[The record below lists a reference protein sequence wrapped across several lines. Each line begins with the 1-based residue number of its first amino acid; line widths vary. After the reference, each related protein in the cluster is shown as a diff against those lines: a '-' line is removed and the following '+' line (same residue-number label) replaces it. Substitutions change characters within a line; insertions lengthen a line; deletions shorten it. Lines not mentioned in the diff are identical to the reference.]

1 MLKLQA
7 VELSKSYRGRK
18 VVDDVELEIGQGEV
32 VGLLGPNGA
41 GKTTTF
47 YILVGLA
54 RPDSGRVLL
63 NGEEITDLPMYLRAR
78 SGISYLPQEP
88 SVFRQLTS
96 EENLLAVL
104 ETLPL
109 TPEQQRDRLEELL
122 AQMGLETVR
131 TSKAYMLSGGE
142 RRRLEIARSLTLE
155 PSFILLDEPFSGI
168 DPLTVKDLQ
177 ETIRGLAQS
186 GIGVLITDH
195 NVRETLT
202 VTDRA
207 YILKSGKIFRK
218 GRPED
223 LSNDPEV
230 RRVYLGDHFRLNCSR
245 LTAGRKDF
253 LDHGLARTQTQLTG
267 GAEADSDAWSGA
279 DGQRAGAEPPGVA
292 GDDQHRDGGQSGA
305 GRVERRA
312 DHHQQLQRRKL
323 PEERNRESPREKGA
337 ERFRRIR
344 RRQLF
349 QPVPGHRWRRRAV
362 PGTRNF

>member
-7 VELSKSYRGRK
+7 VDLSKSYRGRK

-63 NGEEITDLPMYLRAR
+63 NDDEITDLPMYLRAR

-122 AQMGLETVR
+122 VQLGLETVR
-131 TSKAYMLSGGE
+131 TSKAYTLSGGE
-142 RRRLEIARSLTLE
+142 RRRLEIARSLTLQ

-177 ETIRGLAQS
+177 ETIRELAKS

-195 NVRETLT
+195 NVRETLS

-218 GRPED
+218 GRPDE
-223 LSNDPEV
+223 LSNDAEV
-230 RRVYLGDHFRLNCSR
+230 RRVYLGDHFRLN
-245 LTAGRKDF
+245 
-253 LDHGLARTQTQLTG
+253 
-267 GAEADSDAWSGA
+267 
-279 DGQRAGAEPPGVA
+279 
-292 GDDQHRDGGQSGA
+292 
-305 GRVERRA
+305 
-312 DHHQQLQRRKL
+312 
-323 PEERNRESPREKGA
+323 
-337 ERFRRIR
+337 
-344 RRQLF
+344 
-349 QPVPGHRWRRRAV
+349 
-362 PGTRNF
+362 

>member
-18 VVDDVELEIGQGEV
+18 VVDDVNLEISQGEV

-63 NGEEITDLPMYLRAR
+63 DGEDITDLPMYLRAR

-88 SVFRQLTS
+88 SVFRQLTV

-109 TPEQQRDRLEELL
+109 TPERQRERLEELL

-131 TSKAYMLSGGE
+131 LSRAYTLSGGE
-142 RRRLEIARSLTLE
+142 RRRLEIARSLVLD

-168 DPLTVKDLQ
+168 DPLTVVDIQRIIADLA
-177 ETIRGLAQS
+177 RA

-195 NVRETLT
+195 HVRETL
-202 VTDRA
+202 A
-207 YILKSGKIFRK
+207 
-218 GRPED
+218 
-223 LSNDPEV
+223 
-230 RRVYLGDHFRLNCSR
+230 
-245 LTAGRKDF
+245 
-253 LDHGLARTQTQLTG
+253 
-267 GAEADSDAWSGA
+267 
-279 DGQRAGAEPPGVA
+279 
-292 GDDQHRDGGQSGA
+292 
-305 GRVERRA
+305 
-312 DHHQQLQRRKL
+312 
-323 PEERNRESPREKGA
+323 
-337 ERFRRIR
+337 
-344 RRQLF
+344 
-349 QPVPGHRWRRRAV
+349 
-362 PGTRNF
+362 

>member
-7 VELSKSYRGRK
+7 VELNKSYRGRK

-47 YILVGLA
+47 YILVGLT
-54 RPDSGRVLL
+54 RPDSGQVIL

-88 SVFRQLTS
+88 SVFRQLTC
-96 EENLLAVL
+96 EDNLLAVL

-122 AQMGLETVR
+122 VQMGLETVR

-177 ETIRGLAQS
+177 EIIRNLAHS

-223 LSNDPEV
+223 LSNDPDV
-230 RRVYLGDHFRLNCSR
+230 RRVYLGDHFRLN
-245 LTAGRKDF
+245 
-253 LDHGLARTQTQLTG
+253 
-267 GAEADSDAWSGA
+267 
-279 DGQRAGAEPPGVA
+279 
-292 GDDQHRDGGQSGA
+292 
-305 GRVERRA
+305 
-312 DHHQQLQRRKL
+312 
-323 PEERNRESPREKGA
+323 
-337 ERFRRIR
+337 
-344 RRQLF
+344 
-349 QPVPGHRWRRRAV
+349 
-362 PGTRNF
+362 

>member
-7 VELSKSYRGRK
+7 VDLSKTYRGRK
-18 VVDDVELEIGQGEV
+18 VVDNVELEIGQGEV

-47 YILVGLA
+47 YIIVGLA

-63 NGEEITDLPMYLRAR
+63 NGDEITDLPMYLRAR

-131 TSKAYMLSGGE
+131 TSKAYTLSGGE
-142 RRRLEIARSLTLE
+142 RRRLEIARSLTLQ

-177 ETIRGLAQS
+177 ELIKDLAKS

-195 NVRETLT
+195 NVRETLS

-207 YILKSGKIFRK
+207 YILKNGKIFRK
-218 GRPED
+218 GRPDE
-223 LSNDPEV
+223 LSNDAEV
-230 RRVYLGDHFRLNCSR
+230 RRVYLGDHFRLN
-245 LTAGRKDF
+245 
-253 LDHGLARTQTQLTG
+253 
-267 GAEADSDAWSGA
+267 
-279 DGQRAGAEPPGVA
+279 
-292 GDDQHRDGGQSGA
+292 
-305 GRVERRA
+305 
-312 DHHQQLQRRKL
+312 
-323 PEERNRESPREKGA
+323 
-337 ERFRRIR
+337 
-344 RRQLF
+344 
-349 QPVPGHRWRRRAV
+349 
-362 PGTRNF
+362 

>member
-18 VVDDVELEIGQGEV
+18 VVDDVALEIGQGEV

-63 NGEEITDLPMYLRAR
+63 NGDEITDFPMYLRAR

-122 AQMGLETVR
+122 MQMGLETVR
-131 TSKAYMLSGGE
+131 TSKAYTLSGGE
-142 RRRLEIARSLTLE
+142 RRRLEIARSLTLQ

-177 ETIRGLAQS
+177 EIIRDLAKS

-195 NVRETLT
+195 NVRETLS

-218 GRPED
+218 GRPDE

-230 RRVYLGDHFRLNCSR
+230 RRVYLGDHFRLN
-245 LTAGRKDF
+245 
-253 LDHGLARTQTQLTG
+253 
-267 GAEADSDAWSGA
+267 
-279 DGQRAGAEPPGVA
+279 
-292 GDDQHRDGGQSGA
+292 
-305 GRVERRA
+305 
-312 DHHQQLQRRKL
+312 
-323 PEERNRESPREKGA
+323 
-337 ERFRRIR
+337 
-344 RRQLF
+344 
-349 QPVPGHRWRRRAV
+349 
-362 PGTRNF
+362 

>member
-1 MLKLQA
+1 MLTLQA
-7 VELSKSYRGRK
+7 VDLSKTYRGRK
-18 VVDDVELEIGQGEV
+18 VVDNVELKIGQGEV

-47 YILVGLA
+47 YIIVGLT

-63 NGEEITDLPMYLRAR
+63 NDDEITDLPMYLRAR

-122 AQMGLETVR
+122 VQMGLETVR
-131 TSKAYMLSGGE
+131 TSKAYTLSGGE
-142 RRRLEIARSLTLE
+142 RRRLEIARSLTLQ

-177 ETIRGLAQS
+177 ELIRDLAKS

-195 NVRETLT
+195 NVRETLS

-218 GRPED
+218 GRPDE
-223 LSNDPEV
+223 LSNDAEV
-230 RRVYLGDHFRLNCSR
+230 RRVYLGDHFRLN
-245 LTAGRKDF
+245 
-253 LDHGLARTQTQLTG
+253 
-267 GAEADSDAWSGA
+267 
-279 DGQRAGAEPPGVA
+279 
-292 GDDQHRDGGQSGA
+292 
-305 GRVERRA
+305 
-312 DHHQQLQRRKL
+312 
-323 PEERNRESPREKGA
+323 
-337 ERFRRIR
+337 
-344 RRQLF
+344 
-349 QPVPGHRWRRRAV
+349 
-362 PGTRNF
+362 

>member
-1 MLKLQA
+1 MPTLQC

-18 VVDDVELEIGQGEV
+18 VVDNVQVEIGQGEV

-47 YILVGLA
+47 YMIVGLA
-54 RPDSGRVLL
+54 RPDSGQVLL

-78 SGISYLPQEP
+78 GGISYLPQEP

-131 TSKAYMLSGGE
+131 QSKAYMLSGGE
-142 RRRLEIARSLTLE
+142 RRRLEIARSMTLQ

-168 DPLTVKDLQ
+168 DPLTVRDLQ
-177 ETIRGLAQS
+177 ELIRELSRS

-195 NVRETLT
+195 NVRETLS

-207 YILKSGKIFRK
+207 YIVNRGRIMAK
-218 GRPED
+218 GTPRD
-223 LSNDPEV
+223 LSDNPEV
-230 RRVYLGDHFRLNCSR
+230 RRVYLGDTFRLN
-245 LTAGRKDF
+245 
-253 LDHGLARTQTQLTG
+253 
-267 GAEADSDAWSGA
+267 
-279 DGQRAGAEPPGVA
+279 
-292 GDDQHRDGGQSGA
+292 
-305 GRVERRA
+305 
-312 DHHQQLQRRKL
+312 
-323 PEERNRESPREKGA
+323 
-337 ERFRRIR
+337 
-344 RRQLF
+344 
-349 QPVPGHRWRRRAV
+349 
-362 PGTRNF
+362 

>member
-18 VVDDVELEIGQGEV
+18 VVDNVELEIGQGEV

-63 NGEEITDLPMYLRAR
+63 NGDEITDLPMYLRAR

-122 AQMGLETVR
+122 VQMGLETVR

-142 RRRLEIARSLTLE
+142 RRRLEIARSLTLQ
-155 PSFILLDEPFSGI
+155 PSFVLLDEPFSGI

-177 ETIRGLAQS
+177 EIIRDLAKS

-207 YILKSGKIFRK
+207 YILRGGKIFRK
-218 GRPED
+218 GRPQD
-223 LSNDPEV
+223 LSNDAEV
-230 RRVYLGDHFRLNCSR
+230 RRVYLGDHFRLN
-245 LTAGRKDF
+245 
-253 LDHGLARTQTQLTG
+253 
-267 GAEADSDAWSGA
+267 
-279 DGQRAGAEPPGVA
+279 
-292 GDDQHRDGGQSGA
+292 
-305 GRVERRA
+305 
-312 DHHQQLQRRKL
+312 
-323 PEERNRESPREKGA
+323 
-337 ERFRRIR
+337 
-344 RRQLF
+344 
-349 QPVPGHRWRRRAV
+349 
-362 PGTRNF
+362 

>member
-7 VELSKSYRGRK
+7 VELSKTYRGRK

-63 NGEEITDLPMYLRAR
+63 NDDEITDLPMYLRAR

-96 EENLLAVL
+96 EANLLAVL

-122 AQMGLETVR
+122 VQMGLETVR
-131 TSKAYMLSGGE
+131 TSKAYTLSGGE
-142 RRRLEIARSLTLE
+142 RRRLEIARSLTLQ

-177 ETIRGLAQS
+177 EIIRELAKS

-195 NVRETLT
+195 NVRETLS

-218 GRPED
+218 GRPDE
-223 LSNDPEV
+223 LSNDAEV
-230 RRVYLGDHFRLNCSR
+230 RRVYLGDHFRLN
-245 LTAGRKDF
+245 
-253 LDHGLARTQTQLTG
+253 
-267 GAEADSDAWSGA
+267 
-279 DGQRAGAEPPGVA
+279 
-292 GDDQHRDGGQSGA
+292 
-305 GRVERRA
+305 
-312 DHHQQLQRRKL
+312 
-323 PEERNRESPREKGA
+323 
-337 ERFRRIR
+337 
-344 RRQLF
+344 
-349 QPVPGHRWRRRAV
+349 
-362 PGTRNF
+362 

>member
-63 NGEEITDLPMYLRAR
+63 NDDEITDLPMYLRAR

-122 AQMGLETVR
+122 MQMGLETVR
-131 TSKAYMLSGGE
+131 TSKAYTLSGGE
-142 RRRLEIARSLTLE
+142 RRRLEIARSLTLQ
-155 PSFILLDEPFSGI
+155 PSFVLLDEPFSGI

-177 ETIRGLAQS
+177 ETIRVLAKS

-195 NVRETLT
+195 NVRETLS

-218 GRPED
+218 GRPDE
-223 LSNDPEV
+223 LSNDAEV
-230 RRVYLGDHFRLNCSR
+230 RRVYLGDHFRLN
-245 LTAGRKDF
+245 
-253 LDHGLARTQTQLTG
+253 
-267 GAEADSDAWSGA
+267 
-279 DGQRAGAEPPGVA
+279 
-292 GDDQHRDGGQSGA
+292 
-305 GRVERRA
+305 
-312 DHHQQLQRRKL
+312 
-323 PEERNRESPREKGA
+323 
-337 ERFRRIR
+337 
-344 RRQLF
+344 
-349 QPVPGHRWRRRAV
+349 
-362 PGTRNF
+362 

>member
-1 MLKLQA
+1 MPTLQG
-7 VELSKSYRGRK
+7 VDLSKSYRGRK
-18 VVDDVELEIGQGEV
+18 VVDNIELEIGQGEV

-47 YILVGLA
+47 YMIVGLA

-63 NGEEITDLPMYLRAR
+63 NDAEITDLPMYLRAR

-131 TSKAYMLSGGE
+131 QSKAYMLSGGE
-142 RRRLEIARSLTLE
+142 RRRLEIARSLTLQ

-177 ETIRGLAQS
+177 DLIRELSRS

-195 NVRETLT
+195 SVRETLS

-207 YILKSGKIFRK
+207 YIVNHGKIMAK
-218 GRPED
+218 GTPEE
-223 LSNDPEV
+223 LSNNPEV
-230 RRVYLGDHFRLNCSR
+230 RRVYLGDNFRLN
-245 LTAGRKDF
+245 
-253 LDHGLARTQTQLTG
+253 
-267 GAEADSDAWSGA
+267 
-279 DGQRAGAEPPGVA
+279 
-292 GDDQHRDGGQSGA
+292 
-305 GRVERRA
+305 
-312 DHHQQLQRRKL
+312 
-323 PEERNRESPREKGA
+323 
-337 ERFRRIR
+337 
-344 RRQLF
+344 
-349 QPVPGHRWRRRAV
+349 
-362 PGTRNF
+362 

>member
-7 VELSKSYRGRK
+7 VELNKSYRGRK

-88 SVFRQLTS
+88 SVFRQLTC
-96 EENLLAVL
+96 EQNLLAVL

-109 TPEQQRDRLEELL
+109 SPEQQRDRLEELL
-122 AQMGLETVR
+122 VQMGLETVR

-177 ETIRGLAQS
+177 EIIRGLAQA

-230 RRVYLGDHFRLNCSR
+230 RRVYLGDHFRLN
-245 LTAGRKDF
+245 
-253 LDHGLARTQTQLTG
+253 
-267 GAEADSDAWSGA
+267 
-279 DGQRAGAEPPGVA
+279 
-292 GDDQHRDGGQSGA
+292 
-305 GRVERRA
+305 
-312 DHHQQLQRRKL
+312 
-323 PEERNRESPREKGA
+323 
-337 ERFRRIR
+337 
-344 RRQLF
+344 
-349 QPVPGHRWRRRAV
+349 
-362 PGTRNF
+362 

>member
-7 VELSKSYRGRK
+7 VELNKSYRGRK

-88 SVFRQLTS
+88 SVFRQLTC
-96 EENLLAVL
+96 EQNLLAVL

-109 TPEQQRDRLEELL
+109 SPEQQRDRLEELL
-122 AQMGLETVR
+122 VQMGLETVR

-177 ETIRGLAQS
+177 EIIRGLAKS

-218 GRPED
+218 GQPED

-230 RRVYLGDHFRLNCSR
+230 RRVYLGDHFRLN
-245 LTAGRKDF
+245 
-253 LDHGLARTQTQLTG
+253 
-267 GAEADSDAWSGA
+267 
-279 DGQRAGAEPPGVA
+279 
-292 GDDQHRDGGQSGA
+292 
-305 GRVERRA
+305 
-312 DHHQQLQRRKL
+312 
-323 PEERNRESPREKGA
+323 
-337 ERFRRIR
+337 
-344 RRQLF
+344 
-349 QPVPGHRWRRRAV
+349 
-362 PGTRNF
+362 

>member
-7 VELSKSYRGRK
+7 VELNKSYRGRK

-88 SVFRQLTS
+88 SVFRQLTC

-109 TPEQQRDRLEELL
+109 SPEQQRDRLEELL
-122 AQMGLETVR
+122 VQMGLETVR

-177 ETIRGLAQS
+177 EIIRGLADS

-230 RRVYLGDHFRLNCSR
+230 RRVYLGDHFRLN
-245 LTAGRKDF
+245 
-253 LDHGLARTQTQLTG
+253 
-267 GAEADSDAWSGA
+267 
-279 DGQRAGAEPPGVA
+279 
-292 GDDQHRDGGQSGA
+292 
-305 GRVERRA
+305 
-312 DHHQQLQRRKL
+312 
-323 PEERNRESPREKGA
+323 
-337 ERFRRIR
+337 
-344 RRQLF
+344 
-349 QPVPGHRWRRRAV
+349 
-362 PGTRNF
+362 

>member
-63 NGEEITDLPMYLRAR
+63 NESEITDLPMYLRAR

-109 TPEQQRDRLEELL
+109 SPEQQRDRLEELL
-122 AQMGLETVR
+122 VQMGLETVR
-131 TSKAYMLSGGE
+131 TSKAYTLSGGE
-142 RRRLEIARSLTLE
+142 RRRLEIARSLTLQ

-177 ETIRGLAQS
+177 EIIRDLSRS

-195 NVRETLT
+195 NVRETLS

-207 YILKSGKIFRK
+207 YILNHGKIFRA
-218 GRPED
+218 GRPD
-223 LSNDPEV
+223 VLSNDPEV
-230 RRVYLGDHFRLNCSR
+230 RRVYLGDHFRLN
-245 LTAGRKDF
+245 
-253 LDHGLARTQTQLTG
+253 
-267 GAEADSDAWSGA
+267 
-279 DGQRAGAEPPGVA
+279 
-292 GDDQHRDGGQSGA
+292 
-305 GRVERRA
+305 
-312 DHHQQLQRRKL
+312 
-323 PEERNRESPREKGA
+323 
-337 ERFRRIR
+337 
-344 RRQLF
+344 
-349 QPVPGHRWRRRAV
+349 
-362 PGTRNF
+362 